1 MSFNLIKLR
10 RTLRRQKQSET
21 DWYLRRL
28 RKYKSLDLMNY
39 YWKFIFNYT
48 KIVKSLM
55 CLTCKDKKWC
65 WKEKQ
70 KNVFCTLKKSKVTVE
85 SGWA

>member
-39 YWKFIFNYT
+39 YWKFILNYV
-48 KIVKSLM
+48 KIAESFM
-55 CLTCKDKKWC
+55 CLIY
-65 WKEKQ
+65 
-70 KNVFCTLKKSKVTVE
+70 KNRK
-85 SGWA
+85 